1 MYCELSNY
9 LVKVLWMKYF
19 YFTFHGEIV
28 APNAEGQNEIRS
40 ALFFSFGNRTPKSGV
55 AGW

>member
-19 YFTFHGEIV
+19 YYTLHGEIV